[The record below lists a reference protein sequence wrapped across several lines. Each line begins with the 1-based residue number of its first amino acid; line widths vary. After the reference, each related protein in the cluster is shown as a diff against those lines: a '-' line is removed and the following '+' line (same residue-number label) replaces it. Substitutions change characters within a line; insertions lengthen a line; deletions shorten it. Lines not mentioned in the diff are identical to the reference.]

1 MVILH
6 VKGSQNGLYSDD
18 YTAFILYVYLNACL
32 GPVSRL
38 VGVQSGHG
46 LNPIVLPTLV

>member
-6 VKGSQNGLYSDD
+6 VKGSQNGLYSND

-32 GPVSRL
+32 GPVPVSRL
-38 VGVQSGHG
+38 VGAQSGYG
-46 LNPIVLPTLV
+46 LN